1 MQYNLYTYCWN
12 NPVNLTDTTGES
24 PANIIGAIAGGVV
37 GASFEILIAKELRL
51 KGAKKKALIAAA
63 TIGGAA
69 LGAFLGPYAAK
80 LGKKVISAV
89 KTAGKKVACK
99 VPKKGCFIAG
109 TMVLTEDGNI
119 PIEEVE
125 EGDYVYAANPETGE
139 KGLKRVLQTFINE
152 SDELIHIHVS
162 KEEIVATLQH
172 PFYVSNKGWV
182 GAVELLSQ
190 LNEVGTGWK
199 KVYQNGWING
209 QKVSLH
215 YFKDASGKIF
225 DFKIKYGRWS

>member
-80 LGKKVISAV
+80 LCKKVISAV
-89 KTAGKKVACK
+89 KTAGKK
-99 VPKKGCFIAG
+99 GC
-109 TMVLTEDGNI
+109 L
-119 PIEEVE
+119 
-125 EGDYVYAANPETGE
+125 
-139 KGLKRVLQTFINE
+139 
-152 SDELIHIHVS
+152 
-162 KEEIVATLQH
+162 
-172 PFYVSNKGWV
+172 
-182 GAVELLSQ
+182 
-190 LNEVGTGWK
+190 
-199 KVYQNGWING
+199 
-209 QKVSLH
+209 
-215 YFKDASGKIF
+215 
-225 DFKIKYGRWS
+225 

>member
-1 MQYNLYTYCWN
+1 M
-12 NPVNLTDTTGES
+12 
-24 PANIIGAIAGGVV
+24 
-37 GASFEILIAKELRL
+37 
-51 KGAKKKALIAAA
+51 IAAA

-80 LGKKVISAV
+80 PGKKVISAV

-99 VPKKGCFIAG
+99 VTKKGCFVAG
-109 TMVLTEDGNI
+109 TVVLTEDGNI

-125 EGDYVYAANPETGE
+125 EGNYVYAENPETGE
-139 KGLKRVLQTFINE
+139 KGLKRVLLTFINE
-152 SDELIHIHVS
+152 SDKLIHIHVS
-162 KEEIVATLQH
+162 KEEIVATPQH
-172 PFYVSNKGWV
+172 PFYVCNKGWV